1 MKKRFASTLVLS
13 LLAPFA
19 LAQDSLTILVHQA
32 PWLPAFEEVVA
43 AYEEQT
49 GTSIE
54 LNVTPYPGL
63 LQKVRNATTAN
74 SSEFDIVEIDE
85 VWTGQ
90 IYGGGLVTPL
100 RDINPDFVFD
110 PEMIEYGSVSRWD
123 AEVNASTPD
132 GELYAVPL
140 LGNIQLLFY
149 RTDLLEEAGL
159 SVPTTWDE
167 LLEVAEAL
175 NDPPATF
182 GYAERTSGRID
193 FNYQSVLR
201 SYGGEIVSFDP
212 ETQSWSVEIDSEESV
227 AALEK
232 WLELATTAS
241 PPNYANLGQAELIS
255 LMQSGQLA
263 MMINVAAAAGGLV
276 DPDASVVTDTI
287 AAVPNPGQVSG
298 EPVTTSGVLVFG
310 IPQNLEAERQQLA
323 ADFLEW
329 FISQETQMTFA
340 QAGGVPTRS
349 DVYEALSDDPAFW
362 WAKAVADSAPHIEGQ
377 IRLEP
382 TSQIYDVLNRV
393 LGEVLLEQKTPEEA
407 LEEAATEIMG
417 IMESGGFTLSE

>member
-1 MKKRFASTLVLS
+1 MKKRFALTLFLA
-13 LLAPFA
+13 LLAPLT

-49 GTSIE
+49 GTAVE

-63 LQKVRNATTAN
+63 LQKVRNATTAS

-123 AEVNASTPD
+123 PEVNASTPD

-175 NDPPATF
+175 NNPPTVF

-212 ETQSWSVEIDSEESV
+212 GTQSWSVEIDSDESV

-232 WLELATTAS
+232 WLELAQTAS

-263 MMINVAAAAGGLV
+263 MMINGA
-276 DPDASVVTDTI
+276 VV
-287 AAVPNPGQVSG
+287 
-298 EPVTTSGVLVFG
+298 F
-310 IPQNLEAERQQLA
+310 R
-323 ADFLEW
+323 
-329 FISQETQMTFA
+329 
-340 QAGGVPTRS
+340 
-349 DVYEALSDDPAFW
+349 
-362 WAKAVADSAPHIEGQ
+362 
-377 IRLEP
+377 
-382 TSQIYDVLNRV
+382 
-393 LGEVLLEQKTPEEA
+393 
-407 LEEAATEIMG
+407 MG
-417 IMESGGFTLSE
+417 